1 MLRDQCI
8 TDSGHGVTVLYYKNV
23 SKGYKFIG
31 DDPEGRVIPIDKE
44 TREKVYKETG
54 ITGSDPNV
62 PARAYLDKFYLH
74 NRCLLFPSGV
84 WMSETAKY
92 PQYLRYRPGANLSFR
107 VSGLTRF
114 TSLTENG
121 GALCVGI
128 DPDAKKMPCLRRFVH
143 VIDVN
148 TVFQPQ
154 YPHSYLIPTEN
165 CVYGGKEVKEGSI
178 IKSHHDPHTAIL
190 EKKGYIIEY
199 AEEPFTMEEAVLNY
213 AGQWITKHIEV
224 FDR

>member
-1 MLRDQCI
+1 MNNEYTVTDQL
-8 TDSGHGVTVLYYKNV
+8 DHLTVLYHR
-23 SKGYKFIG
+23 GCHQGFKFFG
-31 DDPEGRVIPIDKE
+31 DDPEEHKEYIKDKHLELAKTTWADQEAEFPIDFLK
-44 TREKVYKETG
+44 R
-54 ITGSDPNV
+54 
-62 PARAYLDKFYLH
+62 FYAH
-74 NRCLLFPSGV
+74 SRCLVFTSGV

-114 TSLTENG
+114 TSLTKDG

-143 VIDVN
+143 VIDTN

-154 YPHSYLIPTEN
+154 YPNSYIIRTEN
-165 CVYGGKEVKEGSI
+165 CVYGGKEIREGSI
-178 IKSHHDPHTAIL
+178 ARSHYDPHSVIL

-199 AEEPFTMEEAVLNY
+199 TEEPFTMEEAVLNY
-213 AGQWITKHIEV
+213 CGQWITKHIEV
-224 FDR
+224 FNR

>member
-1 MLRDQCI
+1 MNFFFL
-8 TDSGHGVTVLYYKNV
+8 
-23 SKGYKFIG
+23 
-31 DDPEGRVIPIDKE
+31 DPEEHKEYIKDEHLELAKTTWADQEAEFPIDFLK
-44 TREKVYKETG
+44 R
-54 ITGSDPNV
+54 
-62 PARAYLDKFYLH
+62 FYAH
-74 NRCLLFPSGV
+74 SRCLVFTSCI

-114 TSLTENG
+114 TSLTEGG

-143 VIDVN
+143 VIDTN

-154 YPHSYLIPTEN
+154 YANSYIIPTEN
-165 CVYGGKEVKEGSI
+165 CVYGGKEIREGSI
-178 IKSHHDPHTAIL
+178 ARSHYDPHSVIL

-199 AEEPFTMEEAVLNY
+199 TEEPFTMEEAVLNY
-213 AGQWITKHIEV
+213 CGQWITKHIEV
-224 FDR
+224 FNR

>member
-1 MLRDQCI
+1 VFTNGM
-8 TDSGHGVTVLYYKNV
+8 
-23 SKGYKFIG
+23 
-31 DDPEGRVIPIDKE
+31 
-44 TREKVYKETG
+44 
-54 ITGSDPNV
+54 
-62 PARAYLDKFYLH
+62 
-74 NRCLLFPSGV
+74 

-114 TSLTENG
+114 TSLTKDSS
-121 GALCVGI
+121 ALCVGI

-213 AGQWITKHIEV
+213 AGQWFTKHIEV

>member
-1 MLRDQCI
+1 MKNDYTLNDQL
-8 TDSGHGVTVLYYKNV
+8 DHLTVLYHRGCKQ
-23 SKGYKFIG
+23 GFKFFG
-31 DDPEGRVIPIDKE
+31 DDPEEHKYHIKDEHIDLLKEAFDWDKFPID
-44 TREKVYKETG
+44 
-54 ITGSDPNV
+54 
-62 PARAYLDKFYLH
+62 YLRRFYAH
-74 NRCLLFPSGV
+74 SRCLMFTSGI

-114 TSLTENG
+114 TSLTKDSS
-121 GALCVGI
+121 ALCVGI

-165 CVYGGKEVKEGSI
+165 CVYGKQTVREGKI
-178 IKSHHDPHTAIL
+178 IKASHDPLTVVF
-190 EKKGYIIEY
+190 EKKGYLIEY
-199 AEEPFTMEEAVLNY
+199 TKEPFTMEEAVLNY
-213 AGQWITKHIEV
+213 GGQWITKHIEV